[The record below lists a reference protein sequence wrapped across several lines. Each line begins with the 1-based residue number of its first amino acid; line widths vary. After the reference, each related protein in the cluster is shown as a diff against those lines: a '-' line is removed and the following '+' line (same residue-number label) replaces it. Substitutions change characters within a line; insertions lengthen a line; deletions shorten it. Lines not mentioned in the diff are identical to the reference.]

1 MTQKEEP
8 EISDE
13 AKERAKNY
21 MALKGALDN
30 TKTSNM
36 KQSAVSW
43 LIQNIVEDQ
52 TIKAKPMSEW
62 LEIFEQA
69 KAMEK
74 EQMIKFCQTWEDGSI
89 EDTKTDLYNSI
100 YGGEK

>member
-1 MTQKEEP
+1 MKKLTAVEWLFAHLLPFLEF
-8 EISDE
+8 SDP
-13 AKERAKNY
+13 KEREHFRKC
-21 MALKGALDN
+21 L
-30 TKTSNM
+30 
-36 KQSAVSW
+36 
-43 LIQNIVEDQ
+43 
-52 TIKAKPMSEW
+52 SE
-62 LEIFEQA
+62 A